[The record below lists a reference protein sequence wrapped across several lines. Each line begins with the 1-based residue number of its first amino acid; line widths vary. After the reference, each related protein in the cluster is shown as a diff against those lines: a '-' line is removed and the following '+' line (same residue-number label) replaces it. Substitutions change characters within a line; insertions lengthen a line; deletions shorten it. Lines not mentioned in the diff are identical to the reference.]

1 MKGRSFGTI
10 EGVTT
15 FLDSMPRFADR
26 GASAAN
32 FSLDR
37 MLYFC
42 DLMDHPQKKFPSIH
56 VAGTN
61 GKGTTCQMLASVYQH
76 SGYKTGIYTSPHLI
90 RVHER
95 FRINGLEIE
104 DASLLEFFSEYGED
118 VVENSLTFFELTTAI
133 AFWHFAREH
142 VDIAII
148 ETGLG
153 GRLDATNVIEPE
165 VSVITSIG
173 MDHADIL
180 GHSIAEI
187 AREKAGIIK
196 TGKPVVAGFLSE
208 EAKKVVWDMAR
219 SKNSDLFFAGDFNP
233 AFVKGT
239 MSFRTDTGIVKLKG
253 TGRKQIDAVNT
264 TMVFLTVSTL
274 NDKLPVSEKQFIRGI
289 EQTDIFFPHHAHFE
303 QLSPNRD
310 WYFDGAHNAEAT
322 SVLISELLS
331 RAPADEWTVVLSY
344 MKDKINE
351 DIAAQWRE
359 FPTIKI
365 VAIDS
370 ERAASIEEMEA
381 FFVNAAPFD
390 GINTL
395 LSPTGDQPKSEL
407 VIFSG
412 SFYFYEKVRRWMGT
426 MAPPKE

>member
-1 MKGRSFGTI
+1 MNSHSFDSI
-10 EGVTT
+10 EKVTA
-15 FLDSMPRFADR
+15 FLESIPRFANR

-61 GKGTTCQMLASVYQH
+61 GKGTTCQMLASVYRH
-76 SGYKTGIYTSPHLI
+76 SGYKTAIYTSPHLI

-95 FRINGLEIE
+95 FRINGADI
-104 DASLLEFFSEYGED
+104 DDTSLLEFFGEHGED

-133 AFWHFAREH
+133 AFWYFAGEH

-165 VSVITSIG
+165 ASVITSIG

-180 GHSIAEI
+180 GNSIAEI

-196 TGKPVVAGFLSE
+196 TGKPVVAGLLSE
-208 EAKKVVWDMAR
+208 VAKEVVWDVAR
-219 SKNSDLFFAGDFNP
+219 SQNSDILFAGDFDP
-233 AFVKGT
+233 VFVEGT
-239 MSFRTDTGIVKLKG
+239 ISFKTDTGVVKLKG

-274 NDKLPVSEKQFIRGI
+274 NDRLPVTEKQFIRGI
-289 EQTDIFFPHHAHFE
+289 EQTDKLFPHHAHFE
-303 QLSPNRD
+303 QLSPNRN

-351 DIAAQWRE
+351 DIAAQWIE
-359 FPTIKI
+359 FPKIK
-365 VAIDS
+365 VYAIDS
-370 ERAASIEEMEA
+370 ERAASIEEMQV
-381 FFVNAAPFD
+381 FFVNAIPFD

-395 LSPTGDQPKSEL
+395 LRPDADQSKSEL

-426 MAPPKE
+426 MATPKE